1 MKKVKFANPFQSPA
15 ITNVTPQASHIA
27 AERSALKRAEYL
39 LRISRR
45 YTKDQLVF
53 ADETSFDRRVAHRNY
68 AWAVKG
74 QKASKKVFLCRG
86 RR

>member
-1 MKKVKFANPFQSPA
+1 MS
-15 ITNVTPQASHIA
+15 PQASHVA

-39 LRISRR
+39 LRISQR

-53 ADETSFDRRVAHRNY
+53 ADETSFNRRVAHRNY

-74 QKASKKVFLCRG
+74 HKASKNVFLCRG
-86 RR
+86 QR

>member
-1 MKKVKFANPFQSPA
+1 M
-15 ITNVTPQASHIA
+15 THPQASRTA
-27 AERSALKRAEYL
+27 VERSALKRAEYV

-53 ADETSFDRRVAHRNY
+53 ADESSFNRHTAHRSY

-74 QKASKKVFLCRG
+74 QRASKNVFLCRG
-86 RR
+86 KW